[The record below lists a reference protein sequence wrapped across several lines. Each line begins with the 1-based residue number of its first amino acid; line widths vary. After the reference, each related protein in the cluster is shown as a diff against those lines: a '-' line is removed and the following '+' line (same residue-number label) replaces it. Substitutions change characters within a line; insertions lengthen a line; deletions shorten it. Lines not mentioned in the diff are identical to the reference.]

1 MPTLVNI
8 GGLKIQMFPSDHN
21 PPHVHV
27 VRGDTEAM
35 VALADLRVLAG
46 TIRSRDLELAR
57 TWMRKNTER
66 LENEWRRLR

>member
-1 MPTLVNI
+1 MPTLVNL

-27 VRGDTEAM
+27 VRGDTE
-35 VALADLRVLAG
+35 VLLALADMRVLAG
-46 TIRSRDLELAR
+46 AIRSRDLTLAR
-57 TWMRKNTER
+57 AWMRLNSER